1 MMLVCI
7 TTGGKRVGINPDN
20 IISITFNDP
29 TYHMKGGT
37 AKFIDGSTITLD
49 AQAMLNLASTAACT
63 VVNKDVKDMY
73 SY

>member
-1 MMLVCI
+1 MMLICI
-7 TTGGKRVGINPDN
+7 TTGGKRVGLNPDN

-37 AKFIDGSTITLD
+37 AKLIDGSTVTLD
-49 AQAMLNLASTAACT
+49 EQAMLNIAAASTI
-63 VVNKDVKDMY
+63 VNKDFKDMY

>member
-1 MMLVCI
+1 MMLICI

-20 IISITFNDP
+20 IISVTFNDP

-37 AKFIDGSTITLD
+37 AKMIDGSTITLD
-49 AQAMLNLASTAACT
+49 EQAMLNIAAASTI
-63 VVNKDVKDMY
+63 VNKDFKDMY

>member
-1 MMLVCI
+1 MMLICI

-20 IISITFNDP
+20 IISVTFNDP

-37 AKFIDGSTITLD
+37 AKMIDGSTIILD
-49 AQAMLNLASTAACT
+49 EQAMLNIAAASSI
-63 VVNKDVKDMY
+63 VNKDFKDMY

>member
-1 MMLVCI
+1 MLICI

-20 IISITFNDP
+20 IISVTFNDP

-37 AKFIDGSTITLD
+37 AKMIDGSTIILD
-49 AQAMLNLASTAACT
+49 EQAMLNIAAASSI
-63 VVNKDVKDMY
+63 VNKDFKDMY

>member
-1 MMLVCI
+1 MMLICI

-20 IISITFNDP
+20 IISVTFNDP

-37 AKFIDGSTITLD
+37 AKMIDGSTITLD
-49 AQAMLNLASTAACT
+49 EQAMLNIAAASSI
-63 VVNKDVKDMY
+63 VNKDFKDMY

>member
-1 MMLVCI
+1 MMLICI

-29 TYHMKGGT
+29 THHMKGGT
-37 AKFIDGSTITLD
+37 AKMIDGSTITLD
-49 AQAMLNLASTAACT
+49 EQAMLNIAAASNI
-63 VVNKDVKDMY
+63 VNKDFKDMY